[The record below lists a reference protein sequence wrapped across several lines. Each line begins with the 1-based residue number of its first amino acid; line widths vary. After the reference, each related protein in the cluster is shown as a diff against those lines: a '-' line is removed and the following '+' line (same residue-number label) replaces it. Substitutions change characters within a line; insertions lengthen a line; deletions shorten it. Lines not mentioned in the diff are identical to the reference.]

1 MVDAL
6 MAFMAG
12 VFVAVLA
19 TVSSWFAP
27 TPPSEPLSVGFS
39 TSTETAI
46 IAPVASEESP
56 LSPRPLVSTS
66 TRDIPS
72 PPSTRATTNQPPAT
86 EATPPVSQIA
96 EGRRQETT
104 PGTMA
109 VLSSSENPLSSQG
122 LSVVEIVALTNLER
136 IARGLAPLTLNARL
150 NAMAEAKAV
159 DMISHGYFAH
169 VSPSGVDIGTLATTY
184 GYEYIRVGENL
195 ALGDFASSS
204 HVVTGWMRSP
214 GHRENILEPEFT
226 EIGVAVM
233 RGEWEGREVW
243 WAVQEFGKPLPNCPA
258 PDELLKKKIEIF
270 DEQLA
275 MLKQTL
281 DGAKKEL
288 DSIQSPAMY
297 REKVEEYNLLV
308 DLFNGLLETQKTQVA
323 QFNQSVAAYN
333 ACIGE

>member
-1 MVDAL
+1 
-6 MAFMAG
+6 
-12 VFVAVLA
+12 
-19 TVSSWFAP
+19 
-27 TPPSEPLSVGFS
+27 
-39 TSTETAI
+39 
-46 IAPVASEESP
+46 
-56 LSPRPLVSTS
+56 
-66 TRDIPS
+66 
-72 PPSTRATTNQPPAT
+72 
-86 EATPPVSQIA
+86 
-96 EGRRQETT
+96 
-104 PGTMA
+104 MA

-122 LSVVEIVALTNLER
+122 LSIVEIVALTNLER

-169 VSPSGVDIGTLATTY
+169 VSPSGVDIGALATTY

-204 HVVTGWMRSP
+204 HVVAGWMRSP

-233 RGEWEGREVW
+233 RGKWEGREVW

-281 DGAKKEL
+281 DRAKKEL
-288 DSIQSPAMY
+288 DSVQNPVMY